1 MRAVLAQA
9 SAHEGGV
16 HWSFHEDSVDRALPS
31 QIVEVDIITI
41 TSGGDEF

>member
-9 SAHEGGV
+9 SAHEGV